1 MQSFWAIIHVV
12 FFLSDW
18 FIAHPNVLK
27 GLNTLYGQ
35 VRLHSHFE
43 KPGPRGFCCSAQ
55 DCTDVHLQTLL
66 LPFSSAEHTQNFTR
80 VPTIS
85 TAETGPHLQQEHGC
99 KHPLSCRVSL
109 DERPERPCANVTL
122 QNNFTP
128 PMQSS
133 LPPTNHKNDGEWKQT
148 NKTEND
154 ARIFDGCLLSVL
166 AQFKAII
173 KFNFKKTK

>member
-1 MQSFWAIIHVV
+1 MDRYDFTAILKSQGHGDSAAQPKTAQTSIYRHFYFPSLLQNTHRISLVSQQS
-12 FFLSDW
+12 
-18 FIAHPNVLK
+18 VLQK
-27 GLNTLYGQ
+27 LVPICNKNTG
-35 VRLHSHFE
+35 V
-43 KPGPRGFCCSAQ
+43 
-55 DCTDVHLQTLL
+55 
-66 LPFSSAEHTQNFTR
+66 N
-80 VPTIS
+80 I
-85 TAETGPHLQQEHGC
+85 
-99 KHPLSCRVSL
+99 LSCRVSL

-133 LPPTNHKNDGEWKQT
+133 LPPTNHKNDGEWKQR

-173 KFNFKKTK
+173 KSNFKKTK